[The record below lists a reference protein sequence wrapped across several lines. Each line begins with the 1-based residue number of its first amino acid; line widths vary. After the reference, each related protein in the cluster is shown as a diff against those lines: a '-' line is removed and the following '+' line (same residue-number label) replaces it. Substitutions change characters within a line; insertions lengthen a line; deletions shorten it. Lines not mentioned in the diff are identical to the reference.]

1 MGKYKW
7 LLLPPALALLLFVG
21 PLRDPLT
28 GAGNS
33 APPPTTTDTTDSAAP
48 ASPSVAQVAS
58 TTIGVLLLGLVIVL
72 ALRRY
77 SKTSGKAIPGGLA
90 LRNTLRLSSRHAVHM
105 VQVDD
110 HILLLG
116 ECDGSLTVLDRAAD
130 PDAIEDE
137 RQIEQQVEADGA
149 VPRDLVIPRPVTRRT
164 TTPAKPRRK
173 TVVPVKAARTA
184 KPSDLARFQAVLQ
197 AARKAQQ
204 KV

>member
-7 LLLPPALALLLFVG
+7 LLLPPALALLLFAG
-21 PLRDPLT
+21 PLREPLT
-28 GAGNS
+28 AGTATGRTANGDS
-33 APPPTTTDTTDSAAP
+33 STPAVTTDSTGAAAP

-58 TTIGVLLLGLVIVL
+58 TTIGVLLLGVVIVL
-72 ALRRY
+72 ALGRY
-77 SKTSGKAIPGGLA
+77 SKGPRKALPGGLA
-90 LRNTLRLSSRHAVHM
+90 LRNTLRLSGRHAVHM

-116 ECDGSLTVLDRAAD
+116 ECDGSLTVLDRASD

-137 RQIEQQVEADGA
+137 REVEKQVEEDGA
-149 VPRDLVIPRPVTRRT
+149 VPRDLVIPRPATHRSK
-164 TTPAKPRRK
+164 TPKKPRRR
-173 TVVPVKAARTA
+173 PV

-197 AARKAQQ
+197 AARKTQQ